1 MTQRSSSSFDPIE
14 DIIAAVGRGE
24 IVVLVDDEDRENE
37 GDLIMAAEFATQ
49 ESLAFF
55 VRHACGVIVA
65 PLTEERCDEL
75 RLPLMVEH
83 NTESHRT
90 AFTVSIDFI
99 EGTTTGI
106 SASDRAT
113 TLRALADPNAKY
125 SDFNRPGHIFPLR
138 AKEGGVLK
146 RAGHTEAAVDLARLA
161 GVQPAA
167 LICELVNDD
176 GTMSRLPTIREFCA
190 KHNLKLSSI
199 EELINY
205 RRRTERLIDQVD
217 TAEVT
222 TKWGTFSTVAY
233 KSAVD
238 GTEHMAFVLG
248 DVSDGE
254 PVLTRVHSE
263 CISGDTFGVQRCDCG
278 LQLEAAMSQIAAAGR
293 GVLVYLRGTDGFGTG
308 LSHSLRTYSP
318 GLAQSSIESI
328 KANEIDRPPSDS
340 REYGIGAQIIADLG
354 VRQLRLMTNNPA
366 KYGGLAAYGLSI
378 VERVGLQIPASPDNV
393 EHLRAKE
400 RMGHDLSVP
409 EKL

>member
-1 MTQRSSSSFDPIE
+1 MAQHAGAAFDPIE

-65 PLTEERCDEL
+65 PLTEERCDDL

-106 SASDRAT
+106 SARDRAI
-113 TLRALADPNAKY
+113 TLRALADPKAKY

-146 RAGHTEAAVDLARLA
+146 RAGHTEAAVDLARMA
-161 GVQPAA
+161 GLQPAA

-176 GTMSRLPTIREFCA
+176 GTMSRLPTIREFC
-190 KHNLKLSSI
+190 KTHNLRLSSI
-199 EELINY
+199 EELIKY
-205 RRRTERLIDQVD
+205 RRRTERLIDRVGS
-217 TAEVT
+217 AEVS
-222 TKWGTFSTVAY
+222 TKWGKFSSVAY
-233 KSAVD
+233 RSAVD
-238 GTEHMAFVLG
+238 GTEHLAFVLG
-248 DVSDGE
+248 DVADGA

-263 CISGDTFGVQRCDCG
+263 CISGDTFGTQRCDCG
-278 LQLEAAMSQIAAAGR
+278 LQLDAAMSQIAEAGK

-318 GLAQSSIESI
+318 ALDQDSIETI
-328 KANEIDRPPSDS
+328 KAQEIDQPPTDS

-354 VRQLRLMTNNPA
+354 IRELRLMTNNPA
-366 KYGGLAAYGLSI
+366 KYGGLAAYGLTI
-378 VERVGLQIPASPDNV
+378 VERVGLQIPATPDNV

-400 RMGHDLSVP
+400 RMGHDLHVP
-409 EKL
+409 TKL